1 MRIVKFRGKYYAA
14 WQEAGH
20 IKRISLRT
28 DSLDLAKQR
37 LEDAKRQKAAKD
49 ETIGAIMDAYLT
61 ERGGD
66 GQKFAWK
73 AAKAHFA
80 HLRPD
85 QITRPLCMEYTEQRR
100 RDRRSNGTILKEL
113 STIRSALN
121 WAGMK
126 GFQFEMPSAPPPRER
141 WLTKHE
147 FRRLLDSAAAPHV
160 ALFIHLALATGARAG
175 AILSLT
181 WMRVD
186 LHRKLIRLAGLETQ
200 TNKRRPTVPITDS
213 LLVALTEAREA
224 ALSDWV
230 IEHRGAQVKSIK
242 TGFSNAAARAGLHGV
257 TPHVLRHTAA
267 VWMAE
272 ARVPME
278 EIAAYLG
285 HTDPK
290 ITFRHYAKYSP
301 DFLREAASALEF

>member
-14 WQEAGH
+14 WQEGGH

-37 LEDAKRQKAAKD
+37 LEDAKRQKAAKG
-49 ETIGAIMDAYLT
+49 ETVGDIMDAYLA
-61 ERGGD
+61 ERGSD

-85 QITRPLCMEYTEQRR
+85 QITRPTCLQYAEQRR
-100 RDRRSNGTILKEL
+100 RDRRSNGTIIKEL

-121 WAGMK
+121 WAGVK
-126 GFQFEMPSAPPPRER
+126 GFMFEMPSAPQPRDR
-141 WLTKHE
+141 WLTKNE
-147 FRRLLDSAAAPHV
+147 FRRLLDSAASDHI

-186 LHRKLIRLAGLETQ
+186 LERGQIRLAGLEAQ

-213 LLVALTEAREA
+213 LLVALKEAREA

-242 TGFSNAAARAGLHGV
+242 KGFANAVARAGLDGV

-272 ARVPME
+272 ARTPIE

-301 DFLREAASALEF
+301 DYLRRAASALEF